1 MADNKHFT
9 LLNRQTVTADQNG
22 EIQDLLLHNT
32 LNIGATV
39 HTAGSGGNIILQ
51 HSDSTDPSTF
61 QTLATISVSST
72 GTTFESISNFL
83 RYVRWVTDGSVA
95 GGPPVVSVSIVAKS
109 A

>member
-1 MADNKHFT
+1 MADNQQFPMLK
-9 LLNRQTVTADQNG
+9 RQSVTADQNG
-22 EIQDLLLHNT
+22 EILDLLLYNT

-39 HTAGSGGNIILQ
+39 HTAGSGGNIVLQ
-51 HSDSTDPSTF
+51 HSDCTDPDTF

-72 GTTFESISNFL
+72 GTSFESISNFL

-109 A
+109 D